1 MFLRDKSCLT
11 DMLVKISLLK
21 TATNKYEVADFFGI
35 PQKNSYSLQVV
46 DITPNS
52 LQPAV
57 IRLLGLNYLV
67 ICYNQEEQPWAQP
80 LVRLVQ

>member
-1 MFLRDKSCLT
+1 MFLRDKSCLI

-21 TATNKYEVADFFGI
+21 TATKYEVADFYGI

-46 DITPNS
+46 DITRDS

-57 IRLLGLNYLV
+57 IQLLGLNYPV
-67 ICYNQEEQPWAQP
+67 ICYTTRKNKHEHNH
-80 LVRLVQ
+80 

>member
-1 MFLRDKSCLT
+1 
-11 DMLVKISLLK
+11 MLVKISFLK
-21 TATNKYEVADFFGI
+21 TATNYEVADFPGI

-57 IRLLGLNYLV
+57 VRLLGLNYPV
-67 ICYNQEEQPWAQP
+67 ICYNQKEQA
-80 LVRLVQ
+80 